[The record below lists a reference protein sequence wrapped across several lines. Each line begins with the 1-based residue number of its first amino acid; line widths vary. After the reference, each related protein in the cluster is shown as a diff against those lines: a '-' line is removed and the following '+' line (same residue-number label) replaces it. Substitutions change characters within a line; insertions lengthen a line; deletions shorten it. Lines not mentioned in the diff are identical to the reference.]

1 MSMLPY
7 DSKVCRMML
16 TSRMVLGEEQQK
28 FVCEG
33 KKFNIYRFTKIYR
46 ISLSFTDFL
55 IYLEIIQNITK
66 YDWNLDWTVLNG
78 IFSYN
83 ICIIIISN

>member
-33 KKFNIYRFTKIYR
+33 KNFYFNKINRIYFNKINR
-46 ISLSFTDFL
+46 IYLAFTDFL
-55 IYLEIIQNITK
+55 IYLQNIQNITK
-66 YDWNLDWTVLNG
+66 YDWNLDWTELNG
-78 IFSYN
+78 IFS
-83 ICIIIISN
+83 